1 MNPLKM
7 KRKVKLKLRLLHHKK
22 VKQPWI
28 PVQKQTQLAAEM
40 TIMTKAP
47 ALRLRRRQQLPLLP
61 NHQKRRREPKKTAI
75 RPNKK
80 STLSLV

>member
-1 MNPLKM
+1 MNPIKI
-7 KRKVKLKLRLLHHKK
+7 RRRVKLKLRLHHHKK

-28 PVQKQTQLAAEM
+28 PAQKQTQLAAEM

-47 ALRLRRRQQLPLLP
+47 TLRLRRRQQLPLLP
-61 NHQKRRREPKKTAI
+61 NHQKRGREPKKTAI

-80 STLSLV
+80 STPSLV